1 MTATVRPGLR
11 AWLPMAMASCL
22 LTVSAS
28 ARSPEIGAWGFDVA
42 GKDTAVRPGDVG
54 MQRESLPPEQRVRIW

>member
-1 MTATVRPGLR
+1 
-11 AWLPMAMASCL
+11 MAMASCL

-54 MQRESLPPEQRVRIW
+54 MQRETLPPEQRVRIW